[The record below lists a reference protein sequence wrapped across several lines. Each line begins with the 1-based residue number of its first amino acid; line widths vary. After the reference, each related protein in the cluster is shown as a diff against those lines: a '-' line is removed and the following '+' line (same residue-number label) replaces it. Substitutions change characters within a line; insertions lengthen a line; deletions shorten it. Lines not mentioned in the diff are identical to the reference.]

1 MEKFC
6 EREKKEHERLE
17 RELKESKE
25 KRKKEEEKS
34 RDEKKKLL
42 KKQTETSRRMEELLQ
57 TEDWMKKIIAASEA
71 LRCGPVCQRE
81 KELTKLNQEYLNA
94 QTNVQVAPIT
104 LEETKKNYYVF
115 KDGRPFYENMLEKE
129 LEEKAEHIATIIS
142 ENFDEEVGTVTTLNE
157 VLNTDTINSVNTF
170 ELYDDYAAKNLALEA
185 LIAGSKGDILTND
198 RKTYYETQEYD
209 NLLKWRTRFLWVY
222 YALVIVFILGIFLL
236 PTQMNI
242 ISLIIMVILLLVYP
256 FIIDGIVQTIWR
268 AITQMLGYLPKN
280 VYNNL

>member
-1 MEKFC
+1 MTNQC

-34 RDEKKKLL
+34 RHEKKELL
-42 KKQTETSRRMEELLQ
+42 KKQTETSRRMEELLH
-57 TEDWMKKIIAASEA
+57 TEEWMKKIIAASEA
-71 LRCGPVCQRE
+71 LTCGPVCQRE

-185 LIAGSKGDILTND
+185 IIAGSKGDILTND

-222 YALVIVFILGIFLL
+222 YALVIVFILGIFLFL
-236 PTQMNI
+236 TQMNT

-256 FIIDGIVQTIWR
+256 FIIDGIVQTIWG
-268 AITQMLGYLPKN
+268 AITKMLGYLPKN